1 MDKEKKSAKT
11 YSNPTSLEKLIKENK
26 PTEPKKEVML
36 KDISQKNLYM
46 KLTATNNAFIYVYYP
61 TPTSKKSITI
71 GKYPTISLAL
81 ARQKANE
88 LREQL
93 EQGLNPQLEKKKAGL
108 TFGEVAGLW
117 LKEQEKRGL
126 ATFTKNI
133 KGRVE
138 NHLLPRLAQRK
149 IKELK
154 RNELV
159 ELIKNLEL
167 KDKRGDGYE
176 TKSKTFG
183 ILKNILK
190 FVSIEGLIDDY
201 TSPLADLEFSDFFKD
216 KHEVAH
222 HRFITDATEL
232 QSFLTAINSYKNQLI
247 KSALKFGIYTALR
260 SANVRNLR
268 WEWLDFSKKLIIIP
282 ANEMKMKR
290 EFILPM
296 SSGVEA
302 ILKSMDKMGELVF
315 SHNEKPMSDS
325 TLNKAIKILGF
336 GKAQDFHGLRGL
348 FSTTLN
354 ELSTTH
360 KLSAEIIELCL
371 AHEQKD
377 AVRSAYNHALRLDEK
392 RELMQFWADYIDSL
406 C

>member
-1 MDKEKKSAKT
+1 MASFVKDAQIKAFKIPSGKKRVLLNDEAS
-11 YSNPTSLEKLIKENK
+11 
-26 PTEPKKEVML
+26 
-36 KDISQKNLYM
+36 KNLFLNVTQTS
-46 KLTATNNAFIYVYYP
+46 KAFLFIYE
-61 TPTSKKSITI
+61 KDKKQKSITL
-71 GKYPTISLAL
+71 GHYPSLSL
-81 ARQKANE
+81 SGARRKADE
-88 LREQL
+88 LREQIAN
-93 EQGLNPQLEKKKAGL
+93 GLDPQLEKQENEL
-108 TFGEVAGLW
+108 SFNQVASLW

-126 ATFTKNI
+126 ATFKKSI
-133 KGRVE
+133 KARVE
-138 NHLLPRLAQRK
+138 NHLLPKLAQRK
-149 IKELK
+149 IKELR

-176 TKSKTFG
+176 TKSKSFG

-216 KHEVAH
+216 KHEVKH
-222 HRFITDATEL
+222 HRFITDTTEL
-232 QSFLTAINSYKNQLI
+232 KSFLTAINSYKNQFI
-247 KSALKFGIYTALR
+247 KFGLKFGVYTALR
-260 SANVRNLR
+260 SANVRKLR
-268 WEWLDFSKKLIIIP
+268 WQWLDFSKKLIIIP

-296 SSGVEA
+296 SSGVEV
-302 ILKSMDKMGELVF
+302 ILKNMDKMGELVF
-315 SHNEKPMSDS
+315 SHNEKPMSES
-325 TLNKAIKILGF
+325 ALNYAIKALGF

-360 KLSAEIIELCL
+360 KLSSEIIELCL

>member
-1 MDKEKKSAKT
+1 MASFVKDAQIKAFKIPSDKKRVLLNDEAS
-11 YSNPTSLEKLIKENK
+11 
-26 PTEPKKEVML
+26 
-36 KDISQKNLYM
+36 KNLFLNVTQTS
-46 KLTATNNAFIYVYYP
+46 KAFLFIYE
-61 TPTSKKSITI
+61 KDKKQKSITL
-71 GKYPTISLAL
+71 GKYPSLSL
-81 ARQKANE
+81 SDARRKADE
-88 LREQL
+88 LREQIAN
-93 EQGLNPQLEKKKAGL
+93 GLDPQLEKQENEL
-108 TFGEVAGLW
+108 SFNQVASLW

-126 ATFTKNI
+126 ATFKKSI
-133 KGRVE
+133 KARVE
-138 NHLLPRLAQRK
+138 NHLLPKLAQRK
-149 IKELK
+149 IKELR

-183 ILKNILK
+183 ILKKILK

-216 KHEVAH
+216 KHEVKH

-232 QSFLTAINSYKNQLI
+232 QSFLTAINSYKNQFI
-247 KSALKFGIYTALR
+247 KFGLKFGIYTALR
-260 SANVRNLR
+260 SANVRKLR

-296 SSGVEA
+296 SSQVEV

-315 SHNEKPMSDS
+315 SHNEKPMSENA
-325 TLNKAIKILGF
+325 LNYAIKALGF

-377 AVRSAYNHALRLDEK
+377 TVRSAYNHALRLDEK

>member
-1 MDKEKKSAKT
+1 MASFVKDAQIKAFRIPSDKKRVLLNDEAS
-11 YSNPTSLEKLIKENK
+11 
-26 PTEPKKEVML
+26 
-36 KDISQKNLYM
+36 KNLFLNVTQTS
-46 KLTATNNAFIYVYYP
+46 KAFLFIYE
-61 TPTSKKSITI
+61 KDKKQKSITL
-71 GKYPTISLAL
+71 GHYPSLSL
-81 ARQKANE
+81 SGARRKADE
-88 LREQL
+88 LREQIAN
-93 EQGLNPQLEKKKAGL
+93 GLDPQLEKQENEL
-108 TFGEVAGLW
+108 SFNQVASLW
-117 LKEQEKRGL
+117 LKTQEKRGL
-126 ATFTKNI
+126 ATFKKSI
-133 KGRVE
+133 KARLE

-149 IKELK
+149 IKELR

-216 KHEVAH
+216 KHEVKH

-232 QSFLTAINSYKNQLI
+232 KSFLTAINSYKNELI

-260 SANVRNLR
+260 SANVRKLR

-296 SSGVEA
+296 SSGVEV

-360 KLSAEIIELCL
+360 KLSSEIIELCL

>member
-1 MDKEKKSAKT
+1 MASFVKDAQIKAFRIPSDKKRVLLNDEAS
-11 YSNPTSLEKLIKENK
+11 
-26 PTEPKKEVML
+26 
-36 KDISQKNLYM
+36 KNLFLNVTQTS
-46 KLTATNNAFIYVYYP
+46 KAFLFIYE
-61 TPTSKKSITI
+61 KDKKQKSITL
-71 GKYPTISLAL
+71 GHYPSLSL
-81 ARQKANE
+81 SGARRKADE
-88 LREQL
+88 LREQIAN
-93 EQGLNPQLEKKKAGL
+93 GLDPQLEKQENELSFKQ
-108 TFGEVAGLW
+108 VASLW

-126 ATFTKNI
+126 ATFKKSI
-133 KGRVE
+133 KARLE
-138 NHLLPRLAQRK
+138 NHLLPKLAQRK
-149 IKELK
+149 IKELR

-176 TKSKTFG
+176 TKSKSFG

-216 KHEVAH
+216 KHEVKH

-232 QSFLTAINSYKNQLI
+232 KSFLTAINSYKNQFI
-247 KSALKFGIYTALR
+247 KFGLKFGVYTALR
-260 SANVRNLR
+260 SANVRKLR
-268 WEWLDFSKKLIIIP
+268 WQWLDFSKKLIIIP

-296 SSGVEA
+296 SSQVEV
-302 ILKSMDKMGELVF
+302 ILKNMDKMGELVF
-315 SHNEKPMSDS
+315 SHNEKPMSES
-325 TLNKAIKILGF
+325 ALNYAIKALGF

-360 KLSAEIIELCL
+360 KLSSEIIELCL

-377 AVRSAYNHALRLDEK
+377 TVRSAYNHALRLDEK

>member
-1 MDKEKKSAKT
+1 MASFVKDAQIKAFRIPSDKKRVLLNDEAS
-11 YSNPTSLEKLIKENK
+11 
-26 PTEPKKEVML
+26 
-36 KDISQKNLYM
+36 KNLFLNVTQTS
-46 KLTATNNAFIYVYYP
+46 KAFLFIYE
-61 TPTSKKSITI
+61 KDKKQKSITL
-71 GKYPTISLAL
+71 GHYPSLSL
-81 ARQKANE
+81 SGARRKADE
-88 LREQL
+88 LREQIAN
-93 EQGLNPQLEKKKAGL
+93 GLDPQLEKQENEL
-108 TFGEVAGLW
+108 SFNQVASLW
-117 LKEQEKRGL
+117 LKTQEKRGL
-126 ATFTKNI
+126 ATFKKSI
-133 KGRVE
+133 KARVE

-149 IKELK
+149 IKELR

-176 TKSKTFG
+176 TKSKSFG

-216 KHEVAH
+216 KHEVKH
-222 HRFITDATEL
+222 HRFITDATQL
-232 QSFLTAINSYKNQLI
+232 KSFLTAINSYKNQFI
-247 KSALKFGIYTALR
+247 KFGLKFGVYTALR
-260 SANVRNLR
+260 SANVRKLR
-268 WEWLDFSKKLIIIP
+268 WQWLDFSKKLIIIP

-296 SSGVEA
+296 SSQVEV
-302 ILKSMDKMGELVF
+302 ILKNMDKMGELVF
-315 SHNEKPMSDS
+315 SHNEKPMSDG

-377 AVRSAYNHALRLDEK
+377 TVRSAYNHALRLDEK

>member
-1 MDKEKKSAKT
+1 MASFVKDAQIKAFRIPSDKKRVLLNDEAS
-11 YSNPTSLEKLIKENK
+11 
-26 PTEPKKEVML
+26 
-36 KDISQKNLYM
+36 KNLFLNVTQTS
-46 KLTATNNAFIYVYYP
+46 KAFLFIYE
-61 TPTSKKSITI
+61 KDKKQKSITL
-71 GKYPTISLAL
+71 GHYPSLSL
-81 ARQKANE
+81 SGARRKADE
-88 LREQL
+88 LREQIAN
-93 EQGLNPQLEKKKAGL
+93 GLDPQLEKQENELSFKQ
-108 TFGEVAGLW
+108 VASLW
-117 LKEQEKRGL
+117 LKTQEKRGL
-126 ATFTKNI
+126 ATFKKSI
-133 KGRVE
+133 KARVE

-149 IKELK
+149 IKELR

-216 KHEVAH
+216 KHEVKH

-232 QSFLTAINSYKNQLI
+232 KSFLTAINSYKNQFI
-247 KSALKFGIYTALR
+247 KFGLKFGVYTALR
-260 SANVRNLR
+260 SANVRKLR
-268 WEWLDFSKKLIIIP
+268 WQWLDFSKKLIIIP

-296 SSGVEA
+296 SSQVEV

-315 SHNEKPMSDS
+315 SHNEKPMSES
-325 TLNKAIKILGF
+325 ALNYAIKALGF

-360 KLSAEIIELCL
+360 KLSSEIIELCL

-392 RELMQFWADYIDSL
+392 RDLMQFWADYIDSL

>member
-1 MDKEKKSAKT
+1 MASFVKDAQIKAFRIPSDKKRVLLNDEAS
-11 YSNPTSLEKLIKENK
+11 
-26 PTEPKKEVML
+26 
-36 KDISQKNLYM
+36 KNLFLNVTQTS
-46 KLTATNNAFIYVYYP
+46 KAFLFIYE
-61 TPTSKKSITI
+61 KDKKQKSITL
-71 GKYPTISLAL
+71 GKYPSLSL
-81 ARQKANE
+81 SDARRKADE
-88 LREQL
+88 LREQIAN
-93 EQGLNPQLEKKKAGL
+93 GLDPQLEKQENELSFKQ
-108 TFGEVAGLW
+108 VASLW
-117 LKEQEKRGL
+117 LKTQEKRGL
-126 ATFTKNI
+126 ATFKKSI
-133 KGRVE
+133 KGRLE

-149 IKELK
+149 IKELR

-216 KHEVAH
+216 KHEVKH

-232 QSFLTAINSYKNQLI
+232 QSFLTAINSYKNQFI
-247 KSALKFGIYTALR
+247 KFGLKFGVYTALR
-260 SANVRNLR
+260 SANVRKLR
-268 WEWLDFSKKLIIIP
+268 WQWLDFSKKLIIIP

-315 SHNEKPMSDS
+315 SHNEKPMSDG

-377 AVRSAYNHALRLDEK
+377 AVRSADNHALRLDEK

>member
-1 MDKEKKSAKT
+1 MASFVKDAQIKAFRIPSDKKRVLLNDEAS
-11 YSNPTSLEKLIKENK
+11 
-26 PTEPKKEVML
+26 
-36 KDISQKNLYM
+36 KNLFLNVTQTS
-46 KLTATNNAFIYVYYP
+46 KAFLFIYE
-61 TPTSKKSITI
+61 KDKKQKSITL
-71 GKYPTISLAL
+71 GKYPSLSL
-81 ARQKANE
+81 SNARRKADE
-88 LREQL
+88 LREQIAN
-93 EQGLNPQLEKKKAGL
+93 GLDPQLEKQENELSFKQ
-108 TFGEVAGLW
+108 VASLW
-117 LKEQEKRGL
+117 LKTQEKRGL
-126 ATFTKNI
+126 ATFKKSI
-133 KGRVE
+133 KARLE

-149 IKELK
+149 IKELR

-222 HRFITDATEL
+222 HRFITDTTQL
-232 QSFLTAINSYKNQLI
+232 QSFLTAINSYKNQLV
-247 KSALKFGIYTALR
+247 KSALKFGVYTALR

-268 WEWLDFSKKLIIIP
+268 WEWLDFSKKLITIP

-296 SSGVEA
+296 SSQVEA

-315 SHNEKPMSDS
+315 SHNEKPMSDG

>member
-1 MDKEKKSAKT
+1 MASFVKDAQIKAFKIPSDKKRVLLNDEAS
-11 YSNPTSLEKLIKENK
+11 
-26 PTEPKKEVML
+26 
-36 KDISQKNLYM
+36 KNLFLNVTQTS
-46 KLTATNNAFIYVYYP
+46 KAFLFIYE
-61 TPTSKKSITI
+61 KDKKQKSITL
-71 GKYPTISLAL
+71 GHYPSLSL
-81 ARQKANE
+81 SGARRKADE
-88 LREQL
+88 LREQIAN
-93 EQGLNPQLEKKKAGL
+93 GLDPQLEKQENELSFKQ
-108 TFGEVAGLW
+108 VASLW
-117 LKEQEKRGL
+117 LKTQEKRGL
-126 ATFTKNI
+126 ATFKKSI
-133 KGRVE
+133 KARVE

-149 IKELK
+149 IKELR

-159 ELIKNLEL
+159 ELIKNLQL

-176 TKSKTFG
+176 TKSKSFG

-216 KHEVAH
+216 KHEVKH

-232 QSFLTAINSYKNQLI
+232 KSFLTAINSYKNQFI
-247 KSALKFGIYTALR
+247 KFGLKFGVYTALR
-260 SANVRNLR
+260 SANVRKLR
-268 WEWLDFSKKLIIIP
+268 WQWLDFSKKLIIIP

-296 SSGVEA
+296 SSQVEV

-315 SHNEKPMSDS
+315 SHNEKPMSES
-325 TLNKAIKILGF
+325 ALNYGIKALGF

-360 KLSAEIIELCL
+360 KLSSEIIELCL

>member
-1 MDKEKKSAKT
+1 MASFVKDAQIKAFKIPSDKKRVLLNDEAS
-11 YSNPTSLEKLIKENK
+11 
-26 PTEPKKEVML
+26 
-36 KDISQKNLYM
+36 KNLFLNVTQTS
-46 KLTATNNAFIYVYYP
+46 KAFLFIYE
-61 TPTSKKSITI
+61 KDKKQKSITL
-71 GKYPTISLAL
+71 GHYPSLSL
-81 ARQKANE
+81 SGARRKADE
-88 LREQL
+88 LREQIAN
-93 EQGLNPQLEKKKAGL
+93 GLDPQLEKQENEL
-108 TFGEVAGLW
+108 SFNQVASLW
-117 LKEQEKRGL
+117 LKTQEKRGL
-126 ATFTKNI
+126 ATFKKSI
-133 KGRVE
+133 KARVE

-149 IKELK
+149 IKELR

-216 KHEVAH
+216 KHEVKH

-232 QSFLTAINSYKNQLI
+232 KSFLTAINSYKNELI

-260 SANVRNLR
+260 SANVRKLR

-296 SSGVEA
+296 SSQVEV
-302 ILKSMDKMGELVF
+302 ILKNMDKMGELVF

-360 KLSAEIIELCL
+360 KLSSEIIELCL

>member
-1 MDKEKKSAKT
+1 MASFVKDAQIKAFKIPSDKKRVLLNDEAS
-11 YSNPTSLEKLIKENK
+11 
-26 PTEPKKEVML
+26 
-36 KDISQKNLYM
+36 KNLFLNVTQTS
-46 KLTATNNAFIYVYYP
+46 KAFLFIYE
-61 TPTSKKSITI
+61 KDKKQKSITL
-71 GKYPTISLAL
+71 GKYPSLSL
-81 ARQKANE
+81 SGARRKADE
-88 LREQL
+88 LREQIAN
-93 EQGLNPQLEKKKAGL
+93 GLDPQLEKQENEL
-108 TFGEVAGLW
+108 RFNEVASLW

-133 KGRVE
+133 KGRVD

-149 IKELK
+149 IKELR

-216 KHEVAH
+216 KHEVKH
-222 HRFITDATEL
+222 HRFITDTTEL
-232 QSFLTAINSYKNQLI
+232 QSFLTAINSYKNELV

-296 SSGVEA
+296 SSQVEA
-302 ILKSMDKMGELVF
+302 ILKSMDKTCELVF

-377 AVRSAYNHALRLDEK
+377 TVRSAYNHALRLDEK

>member
-1 MDKEKKSAKT
+1 MASFVKDAQIKAFRIPSDKKRVLLNDEAS
-11 YSNPTSLEKLIKENK
+11 
-26 PTEPKKEVML
+26 
-36 KDISQKNLYM
+36 KNLFLNVTQTS
-46 KLTATNNAFIYVYYP
+46 KAFLFIYE
-61 TPTSKKSITI
+61 KDKKQKSITL
-71 GKYPTISLAL
+71 GKYPSLSL
-81 ARQKANE
+81 SDARRKADE
-88 LREQL
+88 LREQIAN
-93 EQGLNPQLEKKKAGL
+93 GLDPQLEKQENELSFKQ
-108 TFGEVAGLW
+108 VASLW
-117 LKEQEKRGL
+117 LKTQEKRGL

-133 KGRVE
+133 KGRVD

-149 IKELK
+149 IKDLK

-159 ELIKNLEL
+159 ELIKNIEL

-232 QSFLTAINSYKNQLI
+232 QSFLTAINSYKNELV

-260 SANVRNLR
+260 SANVRKLR

-296 SSGVEA
+296 SSQVEA
-302 ILKSMDKMGELVF
+302 ILKSMDKTCELVF

-336 GKAQDFHGLRGL
+336 GASQDFHGLRGL

-377 AVRSAYNHALRLDEK
+377 TVRSAYNHALRLDEK

>member
-1 MDKEKKSAKT
+1 MASFVKDAQIKAFRIPSDKKRVLLNDEAS
-11 YSNPTSLEKLIKENK
+11 
-26 PTEPKKEVML
+26 
-36 KDISQKNLYM
+36 KNLFLNVTQTS
-46 KLTATNNAFIYVYYP
+46 KAFLFIYE
-61 TPTSKKSITI
+61 KDKKQKSITL
-71 GKYPTISLAL
+71 GKYPSLSL
-81 ARQKANE
+81 SDARRKADE
-88 LREQL
+88 LREQIAN
-93 EQGLNPQLEKKKAGL
+93 GLDPQLEKQENEL
-108 TFGEVAGLW
+108 SFNQVASLW

-133 KGRVE
+133 KGRVD

-149 IKELK
+149 IKDLK

-176 TKSKTFG
+176 TKSKSFG

-190 FVSIEGLIDDY
+190 FVSIEGVIDDY

-216 KHEVAH
+216 KHEVKH
-222 HRFITDATEL
+222 HRFITDTTQL
-232 QSFLTAINSYKNQLI
+232 QSFLTAINSYKNELV

-260 SANVRNLR
+260 SANVRKLR

-296 SSGVEA
+296 SSQVEV
-302 ILKSMDKMGELVF
+302 ILKNMDKMGELVF

-377 AVRSAYNHALRLDEK
+377 TVRSAYNHALRLDEK

>member
-1 MDKEKKSAKT
+1 MASFVKDAQIKAFRIPNDKKRVLLNDEAS
-11 YSNPTSLEKLIKENK
+11 
-26 PTEPKKEVML
+26 
-36 KDISQKNLYM
+36 KNLFLNVTQTS
-46 KLTATNNAFIYVYYP
+46 KAFLFIYE
-61 TPTSKKSITI
+61 KDKKQKSITL
-71 GKYPTISLAL
+71 GHYPSLSL
-81 ARQKANE
+81 SGARRKADE
-88 LREQL
+88 LREQIAN
-93 EQGLNPQLEKKKAGL
+93 GLDPQLEKQENELSFKQ
-108 TFGEVAGLW
+108 VASLW
-117 LKEQEKRGL
+117 LKTQEKRGL
-126 ATFTKNI
+126 ATFKKSI
-133 KGRVE
+133 KARVE

-149 IKELK
+149 IKELR

-176 TKSKTFG
+176 TKSKSFG

-190 FVSIEGLIDDY
+190 FVSIEGVIDDY

-216 KHEVAH
+216 KHEVKH

-232 QSFLTAINSYKNQLI
+232 KSFLTAINSYKNQFI
-247 KSALKFGIYTALR
+247 KFGLKFGVYTALR
-260 SANVRNLR
+260 SANVRKLR

-296 SSGVEA
+296 SSQVEV
-302 ILKSMDKMGELVF
+302 ILKNMDKMGELVF
-315 SHNEKPMSDS
+315 SHNEKPMSES
-325 TLNKAIKILGF
+325 ALNYAIKALGF

-360 KLSAEIIELCL
+360 KLSSEIIELCL

>member
-1 MDKEKKSAKT
+1 MASFVKDAQIKAFRIPSDKKRVLLNDEAS
-11 YSNPTSLEKLIKENK
+11 
-26 PTEPKKEVML
+26 
-36 KDISQKNLYM
+36 KNLFLNVTQTS
-46 KLTATNNAFIYVYYP
+46 KAFLFIYE
-61 TPTSKKSITI
+61 KDKKQKSITL
-71 GKYPTISLAL
+71 GKYPSLSL
-81 ARQKANE
+81 SDARRKADE
-88 LREQL
+88 LREQIAK
-93 EQGLNPQLEKKKAGL
+93 GLDPQLEKQENELSFKQ
-108 TFGEVAGLW
+108 VASLW
-117 LKEQEKRGL
+117 LKTQEKRGL

-133 KGRVE
+133 KGRVD
-138 NHLLPRLAQRK
+138 NHLLPRLAHRK

-201 TSPLADLEFSDFFKD
+201 TSPLADLEFGDFFKD
-216 KHEVAH
+216 KHEVKH

-232 QSFLTAINSYKNQLI
+232 KSFLTAINSYKNELV

-268 WEWLDFSKKLIIIP
+268 WEWLDFSKKLITIP

-296 SSGVEA
+296 SSQVEA
-302 ILKSMDKMGELVF
+302 ILKSMDKTCELVF

-360 KLSAEIIELCL
+360 KLSSEIIELCL

>member
-1 MDKEKKSAKT
+1 MASFVKDAQIKAFRIPSDKKRVLLNDEAS
-11 YSNPTSLEKLIKENK
+11 
-26 PTEPKKEVML
+26 
-36 KDISQKNLYM
+36 KNLFLNVTQTS
-46 KLTATNNAFIYVYYP
+46 KAFLFIYE
-61 TPTSKKSITI
+61 KDKKQKSITL
-71 GKYPTISLAL
+71 GKYPSLSL
-81 ARQKANE
+81 SDARRKADE
-88 LREQL
+88 LREQI
-93 EQGLNPQLEKKKAGL
+93 ENGLNPKLEKQKTELEFKQ
-108 TFGEVAGLW
+108 VASLW
-117 LKEQEKRGL
+117 LKTQEKRGL

-133 KGRVE
+133 KGRVD
-138 NHLLPRLAQRK
+138 NHLLPRLAHRK
-149 IKELK
+149 IKELR

-222 HRFITDATEL
+222 HRFITDATQL

-296 SSGVEA
+296 SSQVEA

>member
-1 MDKEKKSAKT
+1 MASFVKDAQIKAFKIPSDKKRVLLNDEAS
-11 YSNPTSLEKLIKENK
+11 
-26 PTEPKKEVML
+26 
-36 KDISQKNLYM
+36 KNLFLNVTQTS
-46 KLTATNNAFIYVYYP
+46 KAFLFIYE
-61 TPTSKKSITI
+61 KDKKQKSITL
-71 GKYPTISLAL
+71 GHYPSLSL
-81 ARQKANE
+81 SGARRKADE
-88 LREQL
+88 LREQIAN
-93 EQGLNPQLEKKKAGL
+93 GLDPQLEKQENEL
-108 TFGEVAGLW
+108 SFNQVASLW
-117 LKEQEKRGL
+117 LKTQEKRGL
-126 ATFTKNI
+126 ATFKKSI
-133 KGRVE
+133 KARVE
-138 NHLLPRLAQRK
+138 NHLLPKLAQRK
-149 IKELK
+149 IKELR

-176 TKSKTFG
+176 TKSKSFG

-216 KHEVAH
+216 KHEVKH

-232 QSFLTAINSYKNQLI
+232 QSFLNAINSYKNQFI
-247 KSALKFGIYTALR
+247 KFGLKFGVYTALR
-260 SANVRNLR
+260 SANVRKLR
-268 WEWLDFSKKLIIIP
+268 WQWLDFSKKLIIIP

-296 SSGVEA
+296 SSQVEA

-315 SHNEKPMSDS
+315 SHNEKAMSES
-325 TLNKAIKILGF
+325 ALNYAIKALGF

-360 KLSAEIIELCL
+360 KLSSEIIELCL

>member
-1 MDKEKKSAKT
+1 MASFVKDAQIKAFRIPSDKKRVLLNDEAS
-11 YSNPTSLEKLIKENK
+11 
-26 PTEPKKEVML
+26 
-36 KDISQKNLYM
+36 KNLFLNVTQTS
-46 KLTATNNAFIYVYYP
+46 KAFLFIYE
-61 TPTSKKSITI
+61 KDKKQKSITL
-71 GKYPTISLAL
+71 GRYPSLSL
-81 ARQKANE
+81 SGARRKADE
-88 LREQL
+88 LREQIAN
-93 EQGLNPQLEKKKAGL
+93 GLDPQLEKQESEL
-108 TFGEVAGLW
+108 SFNQVASLW

-126 ATFTKNI
+126 ATFKKSI
-133 KGRVE
+133 KARLE
-138 NHLLPRLAQRK
+138 NHLLPRLAHRK
-149 IKELK
+149 IKELR

-222 HRFITDATEL
+222 HRFITDATQL
-232 QSFLTAINSYKNQLI
+232 QSFLTAINSYKNQLV
-247 KSALKFGIYTALR
+247 KSGLKFGIYTALR
-260 SANVRNLR
+260 SANVRKLR
-268 WEWLDFSKKLIIIP
+268 WEWLDFSKKLITIP

-296 SSGVEA
+296 SSQVEA
-302 ILKSMDKMGELVF
+302 ILKSMDKTCELVF

>member
-1 MDKEKKSAKT
+1 MASFVKDAQIKAFKIPSDKKRVLLNDEAS
-11 YSNPTSLEKLIKENK
+11 
-26 PTEPKKEVML
+26 
-36 KDISQKNLYM
+36 KNLFLNVTQTS
-46 KLTATNNAFIYVYYP
+46 KAFLFIYE
-61 TPTSKKSITI
+61 KDKKQKSITL
-71 GKYPTISLAL
+71 GHYPSLSL
-81 ARQKANE
+81 SGARRKADE
-88 LREQL
+88 LREQIAN
-93 EQGLNPQLEKKKAGL
+93 GLDPQLEKQENEL
-108 TFGEVAGLW
+108 RFNQVASLW
-117 LKEQEKRGL
+117 LKTQEKRGL
-126 ATFTKNI
+126 ATFKKSI
-133 KGRVE
+133 KARVE

-149 IKELK
+149 IKDLR

-216 KHEVAH
+216 KHEVKH

-232 QSFLTAINSYKNQLI
+232 KSFLTAINSYKNQFI
-247 KSALKFGIYTALR
+247 KFGLKFGVYTALR
-260 SANVRNLR
+260 SANVRKLR

-296 SSGVEA
+296 SSQVEV

-315 SHNEKPMSDS
+315 SHNEKPMSES
-325 TLNKAIKILGF
+325 ALNYAIKALGF

-360 KLSAEIIELCL
+360 KLSSEIIELCL

>member
-1 MDKEKKSAKT
+1 MASFVKDAQIKAFKIPSDKKRVLLNDEAS
-11 YSNPTSLEKLIKENK
+11 
-26 PTEPKKEVML
+26 
-36 KDISQKNLYM
+36 KNLFLNVTQTS
-46 KLTATNNAFIYVYYP
+46 KAFLFIYE
-61 TPTSKKSITI
+61 KDKKQKSITL
-71 GKYPTISLAL
+71 GHYPSLSL
-81 ARQKANE
+81 SNARRKADE
-88 LREQL
+88 LREQIAN
-93 EQGLNPQLEKKKAGL
+93 GLDPQLEKQENELSFKQ
-108 TFGEVAGLW
+108 VASLW
-117 LKEQEKRGL
+117 LKTQEKRGL
-126 ATFTKNI
+126 ATFKKSI
-133 KGRVE
+133 KARVD

-149 IKELK
+149 IKELR

-190 FVSIEGLIDDY
+190 FVSIEGVIDDY

-216 KHEVAH
+216 KHEVKH

-232 QSFLTAINSYKNQLI
+232 KSFLTAINSYKNQFI
-247 KSALKFGIYTALR
+247 KFGLKFGVYTALR
-260 SANVRNLR
+260 SANVRKLR
-268 WEWLDFSKKLIIIP
+268 WEWVDFSKKLIIIP

-296 SSGVEA
+296 SSQVEV
-302 ILKSMDKMGELVF
+302 ILKNMDKMGELVF
-315 SHNEKPMSDS
+315 SHNEKPMSES
-325 TLNKAIKILGF
+325 ALNYAIKALGF

-360 KLSAEIIELCL
+360 KLSSEIIELCL

>member
-1 MDKEKKSAKT
+1 MASFVKDAQIKAFRIPSDKKRVLLNDEAS
-11 YSNPTSLEKLIKENK
+11 
-26 PTEPKKEVML
+26 
-36 KDISQKNLYM
+36 KNLFLNVTQTS
-46 KLTATNNAFIYVYYP
+46 KAFLFIYE
-61 TPTSKKSITI
+61 KDKKQKSITL
-71 GKYPTISLAL
+71 GKYPSLSL
-81 ARQKANE
+81 SDARRKADE
-88 LREQL
+88 LREQIAN
-93 EQGLNPQLEKKKAGL
+93 GLDPQLEKQENEL
-108 TFGEVAGLW
+108 SCNQVASLW
-117 LKEQEKRGL
+117 LKTQEKRGL
-126 ATFTKNI
+126 ATFKKSI
-133 KGRVE
+133 KARVE

-149 IKELK
+149 IKELR

-216 KHEVAH
+216 KHEVKH

-232 QSFLTAINSYKNQLI
+232 KSFLTAINSYKNQFI
-247 KSALKFGIYTALR
+247 KFGLKFGVYTALR
-260 SANVRNLR
+260 SANVRKLR

-296 SSGVEA
+296 SSQVEA
-302 ILKSMDKMGELVF
+302 ILKSMDKTCELVF
-315 SHNEKPMSDS
+315 SHNEKPMSDG

-336 GKAQDFHGLRGL
+336 GASQDFHGLRGL

>member
-1 MDKEKKSAKT
+1 MASFVKDAQIKAFRIPSDKKRVLLNDEAS
-11 YSNPTSLEKLIKENK
+11 
-26 PTEPKKEVML
+26 
-36 KDISQKNLYM
+36 KNLFLNVTQTS
-46 KLTATNNAFIYVYYP
+46 KAFLFIYE
-61 TPTSKKSITI
+61 KDKKQKSITL
-71 GKYPTISLAL
+71 GKYPSLSL
-81 ARQKANE
+81 SDARRKADE
-88 LREQL
+88 LREQIAN
-93 EQGLNPQLEKKKAGL
+93 GLDPQLEKQENEL
-108 TFGEVAGLW
+108 SFNQVASLW

-149 IKELK
+149 IKDLK

-216 KHEVAH
+216 KHEVKH

-232 QSFLTAINSYKNQLI
+232 KSFLTAINSYKNELV

-268 WEWLDFSKKLIIIP
+268 WEWLDFSKKLITIP
-282 ANEMKMKR
+282 ANEMKMKKP
-290 EFILPM
+290 FMLPM
-296 SSGVEA
+296 SSQVENL
-302 ILKSMDKMGELVF
+302 LKTLPTQGALVF
-315 SHNEKPMSDS
+315 SITAKPMSENA
-325 TLNKAIKILGF
+325 LNYAIKALGF

-377 AVRSAYNHALRLDEK
+377 TVRSAYNHALRLDEK

>member
-1 MDKEKKSAKT
+1 MASFVKDAQIKAFKIPSDKKRVLLNDEAS
-11 YSNPTSLEKLIKENK
+11 
-26 PTEPKKEVML
+26 
-36 KDISQKNLYM
+36 KNLFLNVTQTS
-46 KLTATNNAFIYVYYP
+46 KAFLFIYE
-61 TPTSKKSITI
+61 KDKKQKSITL
-71 GKYPTISLAL
+71 GHYPSLSL
-81 ARQKANE
+81 SVARRKADE
-88 LREQL
+88 LREQIAN
-93 EQGLNPQLEKKKAGL
+93 GLDPQLEKQENELSFKQ
-108 TFGEVAGLW
+108 VASLW
-117 LKEQEKRGL
+117 LKTQEKRGL
-126 ATFTKNI
+126 ATFKKSI
-133 KGRVE
+133 KARVE

-149 IKELK
+149 IKELR

-216 KHEVAH
+216 KHEVKH

-232 QSFLTAINSYKNQLI
+232 KSFLTAINSYKNQFI
-247 KSALKFGIYTALR
+247 KFGLKFGIYTALR
-260 SANVRNLR
+260 SANVRKLR
-268 WEWLDFSKKLIIIP
+268 WQWLDFSKKLIIIP

-296 SSGVEA
+296 SSQVEA

-315 SHNEKPMSDS
+315 SHNEKPMSES
-325 TLNKAIKILGF
+325 ALNYAIKALGF

-360 KLSAEIIELCL
+360 KLSSEIIELCL

>member
-1 MDKEKKSAKT
+1 MASFVKDAQIKAFRIPSDKKRVLLNDEAS
-11 YSNPTSLEKLIKENK
+11 
-26 PTEPKKEVML
+26 
-36 KDISQKNLYM
+36 KNLFLNVTQTS
-46 KLTATNNAFIYVYYP
+46 KAFLFIYE
-61 TPTSKKSITI
+61 KDKKQKSITL
-71 GKYPTISLAL
+71 GHYPSLSL
-81 ARQKANE
+81 SGARRKADE
-88 LREQL
+88 LREQIAN
-93 EQGLNPQLEKKKAGL
+93 GLDPQLEKQENEL
-108 TFGEVAGLW
+108 SFNQVASLW
-117 LKEQEKRGL
+117 LKTQEKRGL
-126 ATFTKNI
+126 ATFKKSI
-133 KGRVE
+133 KARVE

-149 IKELK
+149 IKELR

-176 TKSKTFG
+176 TKSKSFG

-216 KHEVAH
+216 KHEVKH

-232 QSFLTAINSYKNQLI
+232 KSFLTAINSYKNQFI
-247 KSALKFGIYTALR
+247 KFGLKFGVYTALR
-260 SANVRNLR
+260 SANVRKLR
-268 WEWLDFSKKLIIIP
+268 WQWLDFSKKLIIIP

-296 SSGVEA
+296 SSQVEV
-302 ILKSMDKMGELVF
+302 ILKNMDKMGELVF
-315 SHNEKPMSDS
+315 SHNEKPMSES
-325 TLNKAIKILGF
+325 ALNYAIKALGF

-360 KLSAEIIELCL
+360 KLSSEIIELCL

>member
-1 MDKEKKSAKT
+1 MASFVKDAQIKAFKIPSDKKRVLLNDEAS
-11 YSNPTSLEKLIKENK
+11 
-26 PTEPKKEVML
+26 
-36 KDISQKNLYM
+36 KNLFLNVTQTS
-46 KLTATNNAFIYVYYP
+46 KAFLFIYE
-61 TPTSKKSITI
+61 KDKKQKSITL
-71 GKYPTISLAL
+71 GHYPSLSL
-81 ARQKANE
+81 SDARRKADE
-88 LREQL
+88 LREQIAN
-93 EQGLNPQLEKKKAGL
+93 GLDPQLEKQENELSFKQ
-108 TFGEVAGLW
+108 VASLW
-117 LKEQEKRGL
+117 LKTQEKRGL
-126 ATFTKNI
+126 ATFKKSI
-133 KGRVE
+133 KARVE

-149 IKELK
+149 IKELR

-159 ELIKNLEL
+159 ELIKNIEL

-216 KHEVAH
+216 KHEVKH
-222 HRFITDATEL
+222 HRFITDATQL
-232 QSFLTAINSYKNQLI
+232 QSFLTAINSYKNELV

-296 SSGVEA
+296 SSQVEA

-315 SHNEKPMSDS
+315 SHNEKAMSES
-325 TLNKAIKILGF
+325 ALNYAIKALGF

>member
-1 MDKEKKSAKT
+1 MASFVKDAQIKAFRIPSDKKRVLLNDEAS
-11 YSNPTSLEKLIKENK
+11 
-26 PTEPKKEVML
+26 
-36 KDISQKNLYM
+36 KNLFLNVTQTS
-46 KLTATNNAFIYVYYP
+46 KAFLFIYE
-61 TPTSKKSITI
+61 KDKKQKSITL
-71 GKYPTISLAL
+71 GHYPSLSL
-81 ARQKANE
+81 SGARRKADE
-88 LREQL
+88 LREQIAN
-93 EQGLNPQLEKKKAGL
+93 GLDPQLEKQENEL
-108 TFGEVAGLW
+108 SFNQVASLW
-117 LKEQEKRGL
+117 LKTQEKRGL
-126 ATFTKNI
+126 ATFKKSI
-133 KGRVE
+133 KARVE

-149 IKELK
+149 IKELR

-176 TKSKTFG
+176 TKSKSFG

-216 KHEVAH
+216 KHEVKH
-222 HRFITDATEL
+222 HRFITDATQL
-232 QSFLTAINSYKNQLI
+232 KSFLTAINSYKNELI

-268 WEWLDFSKKLIIIP
+268 WQWLDFSKKLIIIP

-296 SSGVEA
+296 SSQVEV
-302 ILKSMDKMGELVF
+302 ILKNMDKMGELVF
-315 SHNEKPMSDS
+315 SHNEKPMSES
-325 TLNKAIKILGF
+325 ALNYGIKALGF

>member
-1 MDKEKKSAKT
+1 MASFVKDAQIKAFRIPSDKKRVLLNDEAS
-11 YSNPTSLEKLIKENK
+11 
-26 PTEPKKEVML
+26 
-36 KDISQKNLYM
+36 KNLFLNVTQTS
-46 KLTATNNAFIYVYYP
+46 KAFLFIYE
-61 TPTSKKSITI
+61 KDKKQKSITL
-71 GKYPTISLAL
+71 GKYPSLSL
-81 ARQKANE
+81 SDARRKADE
-88 LREQL
+88 LREQIAN
-93 EQGLNPQLEKKKAGL
+93 GLDPQLEKQENELRFKQ
-108 TFGEVAGLW
+108 VASLW
-117 LKEQEKRGL
+117 LKTQEKRGL

-133 KGRVE
+133 KGRVD
-138 NHLLPRLAQRK
+138 NHLLPKLAQRK
-149 IKELK
+149 IKDLK

-159 ELIKNLEL
+159 ELIKNIEL

-232 QSFLTAINSYKNQLI
+232 KSFLTAINSYKNELI
-247 KSALKFGIYTALR
+247 KSGLKFGIYTALR
-260 SANVRNLR
+260 SANVRKLR
-268 WEWLDFSKKLIIIP
+268 WEWLDFSKKLITIP

-360 KLSAEIIELCL
+360 KLSSEIIELCL

>member
-1 MDKEKKSAKT
+1 MASFVKDAQIKAFKIPSDKKRVLLNDEAS
-11 YSNPTSLEKLIKENK
+11 
-26 PTEPKKEVML
+26 
-36 KDISQKNLYM
+36 KNLFLNVTQTS
-46 KLTATNNAFIYVYYP
+46 KAFLFIYE
-61 TPTSKKSITI
+61 KDKKQKSITL
-71 GKYPTISLAL
+71 GHYPSLSL
-81 ARQKANE
+81 SGARRKADE
-88 LREQL
+88 LREQIAN
-93 EQGLNPQLEKKKAGL
+93 GLDPQLEKQENELSFKQ
-108 TFGEVAGLW
+108 VASLW
-117 LKEQEKRGL
+117 LKTQEKRGL
-126 ATFTKNI
+126 ATFKKSI
-133 KGRVE
+133 KARVE

-149 IKELK
+149 IKELR

-176 TKSKTFG
+176 TKSKSFG

-216 KHEVAH
+216 KHEVKH

-232 QSFLTAINSYKNQLI
+232 KSFLTAINSYKNQFI
-247 KSALKFGIYTALR
+247 KFGLKFGVYTALR
-260 SANVRNLR
+260 SANVRKLR
-268 WEWLDFSKKLIIIP
+268 WQWLDFSKKLIIIP

-296 SSGVEA
+296 SSQVEV

-315 SHNEKPMSDS
+315 SHNEKPMSES
-325 TLNKAIKILGF
+325 ALNYGIKALGF

-360 KLSAEIIELCL
+360 KLSSEIIELCL

>member
-1 MDKEKKSAKT
+1 MASFVKDAQIKAFRIPSDKKRVLLNDEAS
-11 YSNPTSLEKLIKENK
+11 
-26 PTEPKKEVML
+26 
-36 KDISQKNLYM
+36 KNLFLNVTQTS
-46 KLTATNNAFIYVYYP
+46 KAFLFIYE
-61 TPTSKKSITI
+61 KDKKQKSITL
-71 GKYPTISLAL
+71 GHYPSLSL
-81 ARQKANE
+81 SGARRKADE
-88 LREQL
+88 LREQIAN
-93 EQGLNPQLEKKKAGL
+93 GLDPQLEKQENELSFKQ
-108 TFGEVAGLW
+108 VASLW
-117 LKEQEKRGL
+117 LKTQEKRGL
-126 ATFTKNI
+126 ATFKKSI
-133 KGRVE
+133 KARVD

-149 IKELK
+149 IKELR

-176 TKSKTFG
+176 TKSKSFG

-216 KHEVAH
+216 KHEVKH

-232 QSFLTAINSYKNQLI
+232 KSFLTAINSYKNQFI
-247 KSALKFGIYTALR
+247 KFGLKFGVYTALR
-260 SANVRNLR
+260 SANVRKLR
-268 WEWLDFSKKLIIIP
+268 WQWLDFSKKLIIIP

-296 SSGVEA
+296 SSQVEV
-302 ILKSMDKMGELVF
+302 ILKSMDKTSELVF
-315 SHNEKPMSDS
+315 SHNEKPMSES
-325 TLNKAIKILGF
+325 ALNYAIKALGF

-360 KLSAEIIELCL
+360 KLSSEIIELCL

>member
-1 MDKEKKSAKT
+1 MASFVKDAQIKAFKIPSDKKRVLLNDEAS
-11 YSNPTSLEKLIKENK
+11 
-26 PTEPKKEVML
+26 
-36 KDISQKNLYM
+36 KNLFLNVTQTS
-46 KLTATNNAFIYVYYP
+46 KAFLFIYE
-61 TPTSKKSITI
+61 KDKKQKSITL
-71 GKYPTISLAL
+71 GKYPSLSL
-81 ARQKANE
+81 SGARRKADE
-88 LREQL
+88 LREQIAN
-93 EQGLNPQLEKKKAGL
+93 GLDPQLEKQENELSFKQ
-108 TFGEVAGLW
+108 VASLW

-126 ATFTKNI
+126 ATFKKSI
-133 KGRVE
+133 KARLE

-149 IKELK
+149 IKELR

-222 HRFITDATEL
+222 HRFITYATQL
-232 QSFLTAINSYKNQLI
+232 QSFLTAINSYKNQLV

-268 WEWLDFSKKLIIIP
+268 WEWLDFSKKLITIP

-296 SSGVEA
+296 SSQVEA

-315 SHNEKPMSDS
+315 SHNEKPMSDG

>member
-71 GKYPTISLAL
+71 GKYPTISLAV

-133 KGRVE
+133 KGRVD

-149 IKELK
+149 IKDLK

-159 ELIKNLEL
+159 ELIKNLEP

-176 TKSKTFG
+176 TKSKSFG

-216 KHEVAH
+216 KHEVKH

-232 QSFLTAINSYKNQLI
+232 KSFLTAINSYKNQLV
-247 KSALKFGIYTALR
+247 KSGLKFGVYTALR

-268 WEWLDFSKKLIIIP
+268 WEWLDFSKKLITIP

-296 SSGVEA
+296 SSQVEV
-302 ILKSMDKMGELVF
+302 ILKNMDKMGELVF
-315 SHNEKPMSDS
+315 SHNEKPMSES
-325 TLNKAIKILGF
+325 ALNYAIKALGF

-360 KLSAEIIELCL
+360 KLSSEIIELCL

>member
-1 MDKEKKSAKT
+1 MASFVKDAQIKAFKIPSDKKRVLLNDEAS
-11 YSNPTSLEKLIKENK
+11 
-26 PTEPKKEVML
+26 
-36 KDISQKNLYM
+36 KNLFLNVTQTS
-46 KLTATNNAFIYVYYP
+46 KAFLFIYE
-61 TPTSKKSITI
+61 KDKKQKSITL
-71 GKYPTISLAL
+71 GHYPSLSL
-81 ARQKANE
+81 SGARRKADE
-88 LREQL
+88 LREQIAN
-93 EQGLNPQLEKKKAGL
+93 GLDPQLEKQENELSFKQ
-108 TFGEVAGLW
+108 VASLW
-117 LKEQEKRGL
+117 LKTQEKRGL
-126 ATFTKNI
+126 ATFKKSI
-133 KGRVE
+133 KARVE

-149 IKELK
+149 IKELR

-176 TKSKTFG
+176 TKSKSFG

-190 FVSIEGLIDDY
+190 FVSIEGVIDDY

-216 KHEVAH
+216 KHEVKH

-232 QSFLTAINSYKNQLI
+232 KSFLTAINSYKNQFI
-247 KSALKFGIYTALR
+247 KFGLKFGVYTALR
-260 SANVRNLR
+260 SANVRKLR

-296 SSGVEA
+296 SSQVEV
-302 ILKSMDKMGELVF
+302 ILKNMDKMGELVF
-315 SHNEKPMSDS
+315 SHNEKPMSES
-325 TLNKAIKILGF
+325 ALNYAIKALGF

-360 KLSAEIIELCL
+360 KLSSEIIELCL

>member
-1 MDKEKKSAKT
+1 MASFVKDAQIKAFKIPSDKKRVLLNDEAS
-11 YSNPTSLEKLIKENK
+11 
-26 PTEPKKEVML
+26 
-36 KDISQKNLYM
+36 KNLFLNVTQTS
-46 KLTATNNAFIYVYYP
+46 KAFLFIYE
-61 TPTSKKSITI
+61 KDKKQKSITL
-71 GKYPTISLAL
+71 GHYPSLSL
-81 ARQKANE
+81 SGARRKADE
-88 LREQL
+88 LREQIAN
-93 EQGLNPQLEKKKAGL
+93 GLDPQLEKQENEL
-108 TFGEVAGLW
+108 SFNQVASLW
-117 LKEQEKRGL
+117 LKTQEKRGL
-126 ATFTKNI
+126 ATFKKSI
-133 KGRVE
+133 KARVE

-149 IKELK
+149 IKELR

-176 TKSKTFG
+176 TKSKSFG

-216 KHEVAH
+216 KHEVKH

-232 QSFLTAINSYKNQLI
+232 KSFLTAINSYKNQFI
-247 KSALKFGIYTALR
+247 KFGLKFGVYTALR
-260 SANVRNLR
+260 SANVRKLR
-268 WEWLDFSKKLIIIP
+268 WQWLDFSKKLIIIP

-296 SSGVEA
+296 SSQVEV

-315 SHNEKPMSDS
+315 SHNEKPMSES
-325 TLNKAIKILGF
+325 ALNYAIKALGF

-360 KLSAEIIELCL
+360 KLSSEIIELCL

>member
-1 MDKEKKSAKT
+1 MASFVKDAQIKAFKIPNDKKRVLLNDEAS
-11 YSNPTSLEKLIKENK
+11 
-26 PTEPKKEVML
+26 
-36 KDISQKNLYM
+36 KNLFLNVTQTS
-46 KLTATNNAFIYVYYP
+46 KAFLFIYE
-61 TPTSKKSITI
+61 KDKKQKSITL
-71 GKYPTISLAL
+71 GHYPSLSL
-81 ARQKANE
+81 SGARRKADE
-88 LREQL
+88 LREQIAN
-93 EQGLNPQLEKKKAGL
+93 GLDPQLEKQENELSFKQ
-108 TFGEVAGLW
+108 VASLW
-117 LKEQEKRGL
+117 LKEQEKRGF
-126 ATFTKNI
+126 ATFKKSI
-133 KGRVE
+133 EARVE
-138 NHLLPRLAQRK
+138 NHLLPKLAQRK
-149 IKELK
+149 IKELR

-216 KHEVAH
+216 KHEVKH

-232 QSFLTAINSYKNQLI
+232 KSFLNAINSYKNQFI
-247 KSALKFGIYTALR
+247 KFGLKFGIYTALR
-260 SANVRNLR
+260 SANVRKLR
-268 WEWLDFSKKLIIIP
+268 WECLDFSKKLIIIP

-296 SSGVEA
+296 SSGVEV

-315 SHNEKPMSDS
+315 SHNEKPMSES
-325 TLNKAIKILGF
+325 ALNYAIKALGF

-360 KLSAEIIELCL
+360 KLSSEIIELCL

>member
-1 MDKEKKSAKT
+1 MASFVKDAQIKAFRIPSDKKRVLLNDEAS
-11 YSNPTSLEKLIKENK
+11 
-26 PTEPKKEVML
+26 
-36 KDISQKNLYM
+36 KNLFLNVTQTS
-46 KLTATNNAFIYVYYP
+46 KAFLFIYE
-61 TPTSKKSITI
+61 KDKKQKSITL
-71 GKYPTISLAL
+71 GKYPSLSL
-81 ARQKANE
+81 SDARRKADE
-88 LREQL
+88 LREQIAN
-93 EQGLNPQLEKKKAGL
+93 GLDPQLEKQKTELEFKQ
-108 TFGEVAGLW
+108 VASLW
-117 LKEQEKRGL
+117 LKTQEKRGL
-126 ATFTKNI
+126 ATFKKSI
-133 KGRVE
+133 KARLE

-149 IKELK
+149 IKDLK

-222 HRFITDATEL
+222 HRFITDATQL
-232 QSFLTAINSYKNQLI
+232 QSFLTAINSYKNQLV

-282 ANEMKMKR
+282 ANEMKMKKP
-290 EFILPM
+290 FMLPM
-296 SSGVEA
+296 SSQVENL
-302 ILKSMDKMGELVF
+302 LKTLPTQGALVF
-315 SHNEKPMSDS
+315 SITAKPMSDG

>member
-1 MDKEKKSAKT
+1 MASFVKDAQIKAFRIPSDKKRVLLNDEAS
-11 YSNPTSLEKLIKENK
+11 
-26 PTEPKKEVML
+26 
-36 KDISQKNLYM
+36 KNLFLNVTQTS
-46 KLTATNNAFIYVYYP
+46 KAFLFIYE
-61 TPTSKKSITI
+61 KDKKQKSITL
-71 GKYPTISLAL
+71 GKYPSLSL
-81 ARQKANE
+81 SDARRKADE
-88 LREQL
+88 LREQIAN
-93 EQGLNPQLEKKKAGL
+93 GLDPQLEKQKTELEFKQ
-108 TFGEVAGLW
+108 VASLW
-117 LKEQEKRGL
+117 LKTQEKRGL

-133 KGRVE
+133 KGRVD

-222 HRFITDATEL
+222 HRFITEKAEL
-232 QSFLTAINSYKNQLI
+232 QSFLTAINSYKNELI

-302 ILKSMDKMGELVF
+302 ILKNMHKMGELVF
-315 SHNEKPMSDS
+315 SHNEKPMSDG

-377 AVRSAYNHALRLDEK
+377 TVRSAYNHALRLDEK

>member
-1 MDKEKKSAKT
+1 MASFVKDAQIKAFRIPSDKKRVLLNDEAS
-11 YSNPTSLEKLIKENK
+11 
-26 PTEPKKEVML
+26 
-36 KDISQKNLYM
+36 KNLFLNVTQTS
-46 KLTATNNAFIYVYYP
+46 KAFLFIYE
-61 TPTSKKSITI
+61 KDKKQKSITL
-71 GKYPTISLAL
+71 GKYPSLSL
-81 ARQKANE
+81 SGARRKADE
-88 LREQL
+88 LREQIAN
-93 EQGLNPQLEKKKAGL
+93 GLDPQLEKQENEL
-108 TFGEVAGLW
+108 SFNQVASLW
-117 LKEQEKRGL
+117 LKTQEKRGL

-133 KGRVE
+133 KGRVD

-149 IKELK
+149 IKELR

-176 TKSKTFG
+176 TKSKIFG

-232 QSFLTAINSYKNQLI
+232 KSFLTAINSYKNQLV
-247 KSALKFGIYTALR
+247 KSGLKFGIYTALR
-260 SANVRNLR
+260 SANVRKLR

-296 SSGVEA
+296 SSQVEA
-302 ILKSMDKMGELVF
+302 ILKSMDKTCELVF

>member
-1 MDKEKKSAKT
+1 MASFVKDAQIKAFRIPSDKKRVLLNDEAS
-11 YSNPTSLEKLIKENK
+11 
-26 PTEPKKEVML
+26 
-36 KDISQKNLYM
+36 KNLFLNVTQTS
-46 KLTATNNAFIYVYYP
+46 KAFLFIYE
-61 TPTSKKSITI
+61 KDKKQKSITL
-71 GKYPTISLAL
+71 GHYPSLSL
-81 ARQKANE
+81 SGARRKADE
-88 LREQL
+88 LREQIAN
-93 EQGLNPQLEKKKAGL
+93 GLDPQLEKQENELSFKQ
-108 TFGEVAGLW
+108 VASLW
-117 LKEQEKRGL
+117 LKTQEKRGL
-126 ATFTKNI
+126 ATFKKSI
-133 KGRVE
+133 KARVE

-149 IKELK
+149 IKELR

-216 KHEVAH
+216 KHEVKH

-232 QSFLTAINSYKNQLI
+232 KSFLTAINSYKNQFI
-247 KSALKFGIYTALR
+247 KFGLKFGVYTALR
-260 SANVRNLR
+260 SANVRKLR
-268 WEWLDFSKKLIIIP
+268 WQWLDFSKKLIIIP

-296 SSGVEA
+296 SSQVEA

-315 SHNEKPMSDS
+315 SHNEKPMSES
-325 TLNKAIKILGF
+325 ALNYAIKALGF

-360 KLSAEIIELCL
+360 KLSSEIIELCL